1 MQIQKL
7 FGLLLLTAAIA
18 GTSACHVSTTGAKF
32 NGTTTPDGSPRVYQM
47 TTNYAVHVGFGIY
60 PVVGDASVGSSVDA
74 FTADARKNGGAR
86 TQITNMDY
94 DSLWYIFPPFS
105 FIITPVI
112 TDTYGYVYR

>member
-1 MQIQKL
+1 MYFHKL
-7 FGLLLLTAAIA
+7 FGLLLLTIMV
-18 GTSACHVSTTGAKF
+18 GLGACHTTATGGKF
-32 NGTTTPDGSPRVYQM
+32 NGTTTPDGSPRVYQL
-47 TTNYAVHVGFGIY
+47 TTNYAIHLGFGFY
-60 PVVGDASVGSSVDA
+60 PVVGNASVESSVDA
-74 FTADARKNGGAR
+74 FTEDARKNGGAR